1 MIGNRYLCA
10 SILACSILFLS
21 PAVMAGSCDEYM
33 EAIEGVVPKWNDDG
47 TVRALV
53 MYGEGTF
60 LVPKRSLINKAR
72 RKAQMRAK
80 RAFAEWMKES
90 LHSETVTA
98 DIMEQEEITDEQGN
112 TSGKVKELEAQIDV
126 MRSNTNAVLSGIIK
140 LDECLDPEEKVIIVE
155 MGWKPSLAK
164 AAGDA
169 AATTKKEVERG
180 EAPVSQKEET
190 AVKPDSDNT
199 DGASNTDDASK
210 SKIKKATGYRKKS
223 KAKEDF

>member
-1 MIGNRYLCA
+1 MA
-10 SILACSILFLS
+10 MTSLS
-21 PAVMAGSCDEYM
+21 PVISFASCVEFEKEA
-33 EAIEGVVPKWNDDG
+33 EAIEGAIPKFDANG
-47 TVRALV
+47 KLRAIV
-53 MYGEGTF
+53 MYADASF
-60 LVPKRSLINKAR
+60 LAPKRSLISNAR
-72 RKAQMRAK
+72 RKAELKAK
-80 RAFAEWMKES
+80 RAFSEWMKES

-112 TSGKVKELEAQIDV
+112 TSGKVKELEATIDV

-140 LDECLDPEEKVIIVE
+140 LEECLDTEEKVIIVE

-164 AAGDA
+164 AAGNA

-190 AVKPDSDNT
+190 ETKPSSDNT